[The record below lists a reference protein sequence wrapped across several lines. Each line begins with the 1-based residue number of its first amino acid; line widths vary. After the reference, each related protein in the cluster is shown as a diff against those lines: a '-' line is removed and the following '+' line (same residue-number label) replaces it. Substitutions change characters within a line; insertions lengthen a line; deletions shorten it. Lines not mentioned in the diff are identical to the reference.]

1 MAAKTPLSLKG
12 RALQLLALRD
22 YSRLEM
28 EQRLLRWLQVQH
40 AKDAKQAGIAPACD
54 EAGDEAGDES
64 GNKSG
69 NESDDRLG
77 NAPDH
82 APDAEALLHQHRR
95 AVAEVLDA
103 MQAKGYLSDQRSAQS
118 LVQRRSGQFGVLRI
132 RQELKTK
139 GIALDVSQNLLEAL
153 RESETARAHAVW
165 QKRFGQLPA
174 TLAERAKQMR
184 YLASRGFG
192 ADAVRAV
199 LRGVGADEYT
209 AADDVP
215 DAF

>member
-40 AKDAKQAGIAPACD
+40 AKDVKQAGIAPAC
-54 EAGDEAGDES
+54 DEAGDES

-69 NESDDRLG
+69 NESD
-77 NAPDH
+77 NAPDYE
-82 APDAEALLHQHRR
+82 PDAEALLHQHRR

-139 GIALDVSQNLLEAL
+139 GIAPSVSQNLLEAL

>member
-40 AKDAKQAGIAPACD
+40 AKDVKQAGIAPAC
-54 EAGDEAGDES
+54 DEAGDES

-69 NESDDRLG
+69 NESD
-77 NAPDH
+77 NAPDYE
-82 APDAEALLHQHRR
+82 PDAEALLHQHHR

-139 GIALDVSQNLLEAL
+139 GIAPSVSQNLLEAL

-209 AADDVP
+209 TADDVP

>member
-54 EAGDEAGDES
+54 ES

-69 NESDDRLG
+69 NESDDRLDH
-77 NAPDH
+77 APDH